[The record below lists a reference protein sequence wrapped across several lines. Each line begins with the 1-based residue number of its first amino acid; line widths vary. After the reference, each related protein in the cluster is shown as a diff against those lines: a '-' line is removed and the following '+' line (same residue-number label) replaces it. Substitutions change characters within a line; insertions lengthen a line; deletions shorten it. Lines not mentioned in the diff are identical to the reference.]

1 MRLIILL
8 IPIACGLLATL
19 SLLES
24 DFFHFFM
31 WSFAAIL
38 LFLAILPIIFNTKK
52 EIAPVHQIF
61 FTLITLILIT
71 SVLAFFDIEKLKI
84 PDLQAMVYAGVAGI
98 TITSILI
105 ALRPK

>member
-19 SLLES
+19 NLLES
-24 DFFHFFM
+24 DFFNFFM

-38 LFLAILPIIFNTKK
+38 LFLAILPLVFNTKK
-52 EIAPVHQIF
+52 EVVPVYQIF
-61 FTLITLILIT
+61 FTLIALILIT
-71 SVLAFFDIEKLKI
+71 SVVAYFDIAKLKI
-84 PDLQAMVYAGVAGI
+84 PDLQVMVYAGVAGI
-98 TITSILI
+98 TITSVLI